1 MLNENLLIDSI
12 TKYNPAT
19 NKDLINRAFVIAE
32 IAHQN
37 QKRRSGDPYI
47 SHPLEVAKILTEYRL
62 DDSTIITA
70 LLHDTIEDTKLTLKE
85 VRGEFG
91 EEIASLVDGLTKIG
105 KLDLFTKE
113 AEQAENFR
121 KLILAMSNDV
131 RVLIVKLADRLHNMR
146 TINFLPEEKQ
156 QIIAKETI
164 EVYAPLSGRLGI
176 HSLKEELEEL
186 AFDVINP
193 KARKIIL
200 DKLLSISSDSGELID
215 SIKADL
221 TKEIKKNKINFTI
234 EGREKKPFSIWRKMN
249 RKSISLEQLSDIY
262 GFRIIVNSIDDCYRI
277 IGIVHQKWNAIP
289 GRFKDYISTPKIN
302 DYQSIHT
309 TILGPDNNR
318 IELQIR
324 TSSMNDLAERGVAA
338 HRNYKDKSI
347 ENERQNYPWLDD
359 LLEMLEQGE
368 SSQDFFESTKLELF
382 QDQVFCFT
390 PKGRIIALP
399 IGATPIDFAFEVHT
413 DVGMKCIGCRV
424 NGLNSP
430 LYAELDNGDEIE
442 IITDD
447 KSLPPMAWE
456 KIALTGKAK
465 IAIRR
470 INKEKIKNQ
479 YSELGKQIL
488 DKLLKSSTDAKK
500 IPNMKDFC
508 KKFGLKS
515 SADLY
520 SKIGR
525 GEITPESIRKAFLKM
540 KIIKANDDPNS
551 AFDPTINAVS
561 IPVRGFDKNIPF
573 KFADNSRV
581 VPGDKIFGVIDGE
594 EGITIYSK
602 QSKNLVK
609 YSENAASFIDLTWD
623 IENNLT
629 ERYIARVMID
639 CKNEVGALAKITR
652 AIGLSNANIENLK
665 LVSRSRDFYK
675 LDIDIGVFH
684 LSHLNLVIS
693 SIRKIAVVHRVIRI
707 ME

>member
-221 TKEIKKNKINFTI
+221 SKEIKKNKINFTI

-359 LLEMLEQGE
+359 LLEMLEHGE

-488 DKLLKSSTDAKK
+488 EKLLKSSTDEKK

>member
-221 TKEIKKNKINFTI
+221 SKEIKKNKINFTI

-488 DKLLKSSTDAKK
+488 DKLLKSLTDAKK

-693 SIRKIAVVHRVIRI
+693 SIRKIAVVHRVVRI

>member
-200 DKLLSISSDSGELID
+200 DKLLSISSDSGELIG

-221 TKEIKKNKINFTI
+221 SKEIKKNKINFTI

-515 SADLY
+515 AADLY

-540 KIIKANDDPNS
+540 KIIKANEDPNS

-693 SIRKIAVVHRVIRI
+693 SIRKITVVHRVVRI